1 MPGPARG
8 RRAKLTSECVS
19 RSDMVDV
26 YDQSGCTS
34 AQEIEELVLCLQK
47 LLRHARV
54 SSAAVEIKNGS
65 DLIITLL
72 ACRPLDVGAV
82 IVSPWLARE
91 AVDSLEPDCWVR
103 IGEKGAAP
111 VITVDKSREIQRA
124 AADEHPSGITAFS
137 SGTTGTPKASR
148 WAWDRLAHSQPATGR
163 TERWG
168 IGYAPFTFAAV
179 DATCQALVRARTIEY
194 VQPAGLTGAMRCQPF
209 DVVTGTP
216 SFWRMSAIA
225 ARTAQRPLRSVEV
238 ATLGGEP
245 VDAALISLIRS
256 TFAPARI
263 KQIFGTT
270 ELGTLVSVDDEYP
283 GLPYSLAG
291 TRLSNGVAFDVK
303 NGLLRFSVH
312 PGAPFLGTGDMV
324 KVVSGR
330 ILVTGRG
337 GLAINVGGHR
347 VDPVYVSNVI
357 NQHPEV
363 IGARAYPISSSLLG
377 NVIGI
382 DVVPRAKCDPREF
395 AVEIKSFAKL
405 RLAPPER
412 PRRVRVTDQL
422 LLAPSGKLSFDG

>member
-1 MPGPARG
+1 
-8 RRAKLTSECVS
+8 
-19 RSDMVDV
+19 MVDV
-26 YDQSGCTS
+26 YDQSGRTS
-34 AQEIEELVLCLQK
+34 ALEIEELVLCMQK
-47 LLRHARV
+47 LLRRARA

-72 ACRPLDVGAV
+72 ACRPLDVTAV

-91 AVDSLEPDCWVR
+91 TVDALEPDCWVR
-103 IGEKGAAP
+103 VGAKGASP
-111 VITVDKSREIQRA
+111 VIAVDKRREGQRA
-124 AADEHPSGITAFS
+124 AAGECASGITVFS

-148 WAWDRLAHSQPATGR
+148 WAWDRLAHSQPPTDR

-168 IGYAPFTFAAV
+168 IGYVPFTFAAV
-179 DATCQALVRARTIEY
+179 AATCQALARARTIEY
-194 VQPAGLTGAMRCQPF
+194 VQPADLTGATRCQPF

-225 ARTAQRPLRSVEV
+225 ARTAQRPPRPVEV
-238 ATLGGEP
+238 ATLGGEA
-245 VDAALISLIRS
+245 VDAAIIGLIRA

-291 TRLSNGVAFDVK
+291 KRLPNGVAFDVK
-303 NGLLRFSVH
+303 NDMLHFSAH
-312 PGAPFLGTGDMV
+312 PGAPFVGTGDMV
-324 KVVSGR
+324 KVVSAR

-337 GLAINVGGHR
+337 GLAINVGGHK
-347 VDPVYVSNVI
+347 VDPAYVSHII
-357 NQHPEV
+357 NQHPGV

-395 AVEIKSFAKL
+395 AIEIKSFAKL

-412 PRRVRVTDQL
+412 PRRVRVTDRL